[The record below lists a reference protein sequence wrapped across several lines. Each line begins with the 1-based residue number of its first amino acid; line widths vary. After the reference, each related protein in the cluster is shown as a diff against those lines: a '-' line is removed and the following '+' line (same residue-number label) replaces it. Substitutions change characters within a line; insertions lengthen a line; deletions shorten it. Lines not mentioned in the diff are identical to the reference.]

1 MSMMASAW
9 DAGVSAVQH
18 RRPCAGPG
26 ATRSGPRIGWLRQRP
41 TIAVCRPT
49 EPSEGPNV
57 KPYDIEVLRLKS
69 MKHEKGMI
77 EINVDALVST
87 LPLRDEQAATSC
99 LRLPVEHARTLLIL
113 LKQQIAE
120 LDKLQPRS
128 RRSGRC

>member
-1 MSMMASAW
+1 M
-9 DAGVSAVQH
+9 
-18 RRPCAGPG
+18 
-26 ATRSGPRIGWLRQRP
+26 
-41 TIAVCRPT
+41 
-49 EPSEGPNV
+49 

-69 MKHEKGMI
+69 MKHEKGMV

-99 LRLPVEHARTLLIL
+99 VRLPVEHARTLLIL

>member
-1 MSMMASAW
+1 M
-9 DAGVSAVQH
+9 
-18 RRPCAGPG
+18 
-26 ATRSGPRIGWLRQRP
+26 
-41 TIAVCRPT
+41 
-49 EPSEGPNV
+49 
-57 KPYDIEVLRLKS
+57 KPYDIEVQRLKS
-69 MKHEKGMI
+69 MKHDKGMV

-87 LPLRDEQAATSC
+87 RQLRDDEAGTSC